1 MGCQDLN
8 LDLRGQR
15 GYKKNQGRVG
25 GGAFNG
31 PGPVGLD
38 RRTQGTNKGRDGD
51 R

>member
-8 LDLRGQR
+8 LDFEGTERLQEESG
-15 GYKKNQGRVG
+15 KSW